1 MKKEELIGKKVRG
14 FRFESNRNF
23 GLQYMPKIMDN
34 YIGKVGG
41 IVDYNIKFDSYRVK
55 FENGMSYHYPA
66 ERIEHHLVVE
76 ENGKTKVV
84 CTNTICQGEC
94 GECNYMEV
102 VSKVEPTIEIK
113 EGDYIRGFEI
123 THKGFEFTNKYIG
136 LIGKVTNIG
145 RHSIRVKFTDNEGVW
160 YPKDQ
165 AIEHLCNDD
174 MKEFEKSLD
183 QNEEPDEETKAKV
196 ERAMKALERGIANS
210 KWNESC
216 IDYGKTEHDPLDNLP
231 IIGDGVLMEV
241 RSEDSEWLERNV
253 FGKSELGFLA
263 WYEDKSNINLWKHAR
278 PIPKTKITRKEFE
291 SKFEIID

>member
-1 MKKEELIGKKVRG
+1 MNIKVKNKSINNNMKKEELIGKKVRG
-14 FRFESNRNF
+14 FRFENGKYCN
-23 GLQYMPKIMDN
+23 LDYAINMDD
-34 YIGKVGG
+34 YIGKEGV
-41 IVDYNIKFDSYRVK
+41 IIEYDSGFNSYGVR
-55 FENGMSYHYPA
+55 FEDGMSYHYPA
-66 ERIEHHLVVE
+66 ERIEHHLVDE
-76 ENGKTKVV
+76 
-84 CTNTICQGEC
+84 
-94 GECNYMEV
+94 
-102 VSKVEPTIEIK
+102 EPTIEIK

-216 IDYGKTEHDPLDNLP
+216 IDYGKIEHDPLDDLP

-241 RSEDSEWLERNV
+241 GDDEQVWYKRIV
-253 FGKSELGFLA
+253 FAKYGKYFLA
-263 WYEDKSNINLWKHAR
+263 HDGVENIKKITYNICPNLWKYCR
-278 PIPKTKITRKEFE
+278 PITPKTKISRKEFE